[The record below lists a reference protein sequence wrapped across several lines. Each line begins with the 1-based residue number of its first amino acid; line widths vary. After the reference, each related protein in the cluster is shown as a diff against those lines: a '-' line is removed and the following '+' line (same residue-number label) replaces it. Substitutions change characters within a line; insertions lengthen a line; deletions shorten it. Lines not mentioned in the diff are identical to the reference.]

1 MPGLILGTLSAAGLR
16 APGSWQA
23 LVAAR
28 SCPKC
33 MAVQTGDGVEPAACT
48 DLAGGAATG
57 DVSHAGQ

>member
-1 MPGLILGTLSAAGLR
+1 MQVTRADSRHTISCR
-16 APGSWQA
+16 APGSWLLA
-23 LVAAR
+23 GR